1 MDITVKATA
10 KLNLALDI
18 LGKRDDGYHELETVM
33 AMVDLADYLDFSLRL
48 DGNIKL
54 ESSSNAVPEDGR
66 NLIVKAGL
74 LLQRRFKV
82 TKGATIKLDKKI
94 PISAGMAGGSSDAAA
109 TLHGLNQLWEL
120 NLSLDELAE
129 IGAEIGSDV
138 SFCVYGGV
146 AMCNGRGEKITP
158 LPSLPPCWVVLAKP
172 AISVSTRDVFSHL
185 EVNDIQHQ
193 HSEKMLA
200 AIASGDY
207 YQMVEALG
215 NDLEDYSLEKYAEI
229 SYLKKQFEA
238 FGADAVLMSGT
249 GPTVFAIV
257 KTEKKAKRL
266 YNSVSGF
273 CKNVHMVRFL
283 KPQFE

>member
-1 MDITVKATA
+1 MYITVKATA

-74 LLQRRFKV
+74 LLQRRFQV

>member
-74 LLQRRFKV
+74 LLQRRFQV

-146 AMCNGRGEKITP
+146 ARCNGRGEKITP

>member
-18 LGKRDDGYHELETVM
+18 LGKRDDGYHELATVM

-74 LLQRRFKV
+74 LLQRRFQV

-158 LPSLPPCWVVLAKP
+158 LPSLPPCWIVLAKP

-193 HSEKMLA
+193 YSEKMLA

>member
-74 LLQRRFKV
+74 LLQRRFQV

>member
-10 KLNLALDI
+10 KLNLTLDI

-74 LLQRRFKV
+74 LLQRRFQV

>member
-74 LLQRRFKV
+74 LLQRRFQV

-200 AIASGDY
+200 AISSGDY